1 MTLEKEILIADSGA
15 TKTDWC
21 LTKNGE
27 IIQRFPTKGISP
39 VFQTGEEITQEI
51 RSHVYPELK
60 DAGIKAIYFYGAG
73 CIPEKTELVR
83 EAIHQSFPVD
93 TIHVHSDLVA
103 AAQKDGAD
111 HQERHQREDLD
122 QRCPEFQLAEE
133 LH

>member
-39 VFQTGEEITQEI
+39 VFQTGEEIAQEI

-60 DAGIKAIYFYGAG
+60 DAGIKAIYFYGSPKRQNWYVRPFTNPSPW
-73 CIPEKTELVR
+73 IPFMST
-83 EAIHQSFPVD
+83 A
-93 TIHVHSDLVA
+93 TW
-103 AAQKDGAD
+103 
-111 HQERHQREDLD
+111 
-122 QRCPEFQLAEE
+122 
-133 LH
+133 